1 MSQETVDVTSP
12 LRAGMAGRALKI
24 RGGEDSAFFT
34 LLKMAEKRDGVIRLG
49 RGEPDI
55 PTPDHIIAAAKKA
68 LDDGR
73 TTYTNPAGLPQLRAA
88 IAEKFS
94 RDNDLNYDPES
105 EIIVTAGAQES
116 MVVALQTLLD
126 PGDEVIIASPYY
138 MAYPSNILLAG
149 GTPVLVPTT
158 EEQGFELRPA
168 AIEQKISPRTK
179 LVVLVS
185 PNNPTA
191 GVLTRE
197 TLEGIAD
204 VIERHDLLAISDE
217 LYEKVVYEGFE
228 PVSFAT
234 IPGMR
239 ERTVTING
247 FSKAYSMTGFRV
259 GYMAGPVDYIRAALE
274 PRHSLSIC
282 ASTPSQYAALAAL
295 EGSDDFLKEMLSEY
309 TRRRAAMGAAFDE
322 LGVTYSPPLGGFYY
336 FANIRAAG
344 MSSYDFCERA
354 LLDHGL
360 LFLPGSLFGEEGE
373 GYIRIGY
380 LAPQDELEEALDRFR
395 TMWRELTGAA

>member
-1 MSQETVDVTSP
+1 MAVDTAAPTALKDGMS
-12 LRAGMAGRALKI
+12 RRALEI
-24 RGGEDSAFFT
+24 RGGEDSAFFKLLGIAET
-34 LLKMAEKRDGVIRLG
+34 LDDVIRLG

-55 PTPDHIIAAAKKA
+55 PTPLHIAEAAKA
-68 LDDGR
+68 AIDAGH
-73 TTYTNPAGLPQLRAA
+73 TTYTNPAGLPELRAA
-88 IAEKFS
+88 IATRLS
-94 RDNDLNYDPES
+94 RDNGLDYDPTG
-105 EIIVTAGAQES
+105 EIIVTAGAQEA
-116 MVVALQTLLD
+116 MVVTLQTILD
-126 PGDEVIIASPYY
+126 HGDEVIIASPHY

-158 EEQGFELRPA
+158 EEQGFELRPE
-168 AIEQKISPRTK
+168 AIEQHVTARTK

-191 GVLTRE
+191 GVLTRS

-204 VIERHDLLAISDE
+204 VIARHDLLAISDE
-217 LYEKVVYEGFE
+217 LYDKVVYDDFE

-234 IPGMR
+234 LPGMR

-259 GYMAGPVDYIRAALE
+259 GYMAGPRDYIKAALE
-274 PRHSLSIC
+274 PRHSLTIC

-295 EGSDDFLKEMLSEY
+295 EGPQDFLSEMLAVYEE
-309 TRRRAAMGAAFDE
+309 RRATMASAFDAM
-322 LGVTYSPPLGGFYY
+322 GVTYSPPLGGFYF

-344 MSSYDFCERA
+344 ISSDEFAERA
-354 LLDHGL
+354 LLDKRL
-360 LFLPGSLFGEEGE
+360 LILPGSLFGEAGE

-380 LAPQDELEEALDRFR
+380 LAPKEELEEALDRFR
-395 TMWRELTGAA
+395 SLWEELTAAG